1 MTIWWTINS
10 TECELLARMKPGHD
24 WSDLAHTHISKNP
37 EPCLTWWPVFEWMA
51 LPCPH
56 IFMENQKAETKHS
69 CETKPWRTRL
79 GWQSRCSGTSKPS
92 LVAQLVKCLP
102 AMQETLVQSLGW
114 EDPLEKEKA
123 THSSILAWRT
133 PWTTVHGS
141 QRVGHDWATFTFTFF
156 SLSSLLF
163 MERSFGFW
171 HQLHLR
177 KLSVNL
183 CRRVN

>member
-1 MTIWWTINS
+1 MDHQLNRMWAVVQDEAKTWLKWLS
-10 TECELLARMKPGHD
+10 T
-24 WSDLAHTHISKNP
+24 HTYTSKSP

-56 IFMENQKAETKHS
+56 IFMENQKAEMKHS
-69 CETKPWRTRL
+69 CEPWRARL
-79 GWQSRCSGTSKPS
+79 GWQGRCLGASKPS
-92 LVAQLVKCLP
+92 LVAQMVECLP
-102 AMQETLVQSLGW
+102 AMQETWVRSLGW

-123 THSSILAWRT
+123 THSSILAWRI
-133 PWTTVHGS
+133 PWTIQSMES
-141 QRVGHDWATFTFTFF
+141 QRVGHNWVTFTFTFF

-177 KLSVNL
+177 KFSVNL